1 MRWSKLFVTFWLFT
15 YLWLFFYYFLQP
27 DLLGYQAKRQPNTAA
42 MWQLRGS
49 NAITKLLL
57 VDISFHFV
65 VDPLLHFII
74 SFFPRADDSYVI
86 R

>member
-1 MRWSKLFVTFWLFT
+1 MP
-15 YLWLFFYYFLQP
+15 LQ
-27 DLLGYQAKRQPNTAA
+27 
-42 MWQLRGS
+42 
-49 NAITKLLL
+49 KLLL